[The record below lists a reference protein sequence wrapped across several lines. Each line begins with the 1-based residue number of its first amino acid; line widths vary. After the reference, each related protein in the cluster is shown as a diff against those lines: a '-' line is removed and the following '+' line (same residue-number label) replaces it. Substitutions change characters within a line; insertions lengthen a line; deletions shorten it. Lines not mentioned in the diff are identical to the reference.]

1 MAPRKYVHC
10 FLLIS
15 ELILLA
21 AIILLLVFGV
31 KYILSKRKKLVWM
44 GSKIYTIN
52 NILKDNR
59 NNIY

>member
-44 GSKIYTIN
+44 GSKIYTIK
-52 NILKDNR
+52 KDEKD
-59 NNIY
+59 